1 MYDYTDIILRYI
13 ERKLIKLFRR
23 LKSILHIDEANVMKT
38 TAEVY
43 ADAEQLIRKMFV
55 QLAVHAYRDAAE
67 KSDKIP
73 DFYWLDALLTDYD
86 PVAKYIF
93 TNEFERKRAKLAE
106 AMLSGGDVAKEI
118 DAGMR
123 AVAFMAREFAV
134 RVTDEAVMKA
144 FGDDG
149 VKYARWVTEH
159 DGRVCDVCM
168 DRDGKVYPLI
178 KFPDKPHYGCRC
190 TRERVEKSE
199 K

>member
-1 MYDYTDIILRYI
+1 MYDYTDIILHYL
-13 ERKLIKLFRR
+13 ERQLIKRFRK
-23 LKSILHIDEANVMKT
+23 LKSILHIDEISVMQM

-43 ADAEQLIRKMFV
+43 ADVEQLIRKMFV
-55 QLAVHAYRDAAE
+55 QLAVHAYKDAAE

-73 DFYWLDALLTDYD
+73 DFYWLDVLLTDYD

-93 TNEFERKRAKLAE
+93 TNELERKRAKLAE
-106 AMLSGGDVAKEI
+106 AMLSVGDVAKEV

-123 AVAFMAREFAV
+123 AVAFMIKEFAV
-134 RVTDEAVMKA
+134 RITDEAVMKA
-144 FGDDG
+144 FRDDG

-168 DRDGKVYPLI
+168 ARDGKIYPLA

-190 TRERVEKSE
+190 TRERVVKSE